1 MTLHGGHDRLA
12 ADALEHVFIKVREP
26 GVRLDGDELRRQL
39 TPGTLR
45 SQNERR
51 LRGIKSE

>member
-1 MTLHGGHDRLA
+1 MALHGGHDRLA
-12 ADALEHVFIKVREP
+12 ADALEYMLVKVREP
-26 GVRLDGDELRRQL
+26 GVRLDRDELRRQL

-45 SQNERR
+45 SRNERR